1 MFELRNYG
9 RRKEFKSSGELT
21 DHLHKNH
28 LGDHVSVTYKRPS
41 GIKGIV
47 FVTVTE
53 TGIRESNGNFLPVD
67 FDAFVK

>member
-1 MFELRNYG
+1 MFELRNFG
-9 RRKEFKSSGELT
+9 KRCEFNNSAELT
-21 DHLHKNH
+21 NHLNEHH

-47 FVTVTE
+47 FVSITE
-53 TGIRESNGNFLPVD
+53 SGIRESNGNLSPVD